1 MRGSQG
7 AGQVTMQVTTLSGT
21 GRGYRDGQ
29 LEQAMFAVPTGCA
42 CDAEGNVYIA
52 DQMNHRIRKVGP
64 GTCCSPCHRVPFNSI
79 NEGPECI
86 G

>member
-52 DQMNHRIRKVGP
+52 DRPDEPSHSQGGAGHLLLAV
-64 GTCCSPCHRVPFNSI
+64 S
-79 NEGPECI
+79 
-86 G
+86 